1 MTMTGQHGLL
11 EELEDALARQ
21 DIGRRADALR
31 RITDLFVAGAARFS
45 DEQIELFDDVM
56 GRLVTEIDTS
66 ARAAFGQRLAE
77 NPDAPPNVMRA
88 LALDDEIQVAEPVLL
103 HSERIDESTLVESAK
118 TKSQGHLLAISRRQN
133 LGEAVTDVL
142 VQRGDSEVALSTA
155 RNTSAKFSDFGYA
168 TLVERSK
175 NDDGLALSVLARSEI
190 PRQHML
196 QLFERASEAVR
207 STLEA
212 VDPRRAQMIRSLVV
226 GASDKIQAEARST
239 IAGYAEK
246 RAAIEA
252 LHAAGDLGPT
262 QVAAFARDALFDE
275 TAIALSILGNLPT
288 GLVER
293 AIVSE
298 RPEQILILAKA
309 IGLPWETVK
318 EVLLLKGQSAG
329 RSARDIDKCGA
340 TFERLLSATAKQAI
354 NFYRLRERAVASG
367 GSQ

>member
-1 MTMTGQHGLL
+1 MTMTGQHSLL
-11 EELEDALARQ
+11 DELEDVLARQ

-31 RITDLFVAGAARFS
+31 RITDLFVAASSRYS
-45 DEQIELFDDVM
+45 EEQIALFDDVM
-56 GRLVTEIDTS
+56 GRLVAEIDTS
-66 ARAAFGQRLAE
+66 ARAAFGRRLAD
-77 NPDAPPNVMRA
+77 NPEAPPNVMRT

-103 HSERIDESTLVESAK
+103 HSDRIDETTLVESAK
-118 TKSQGHLLAISRRQN
+118 TKSQSHLLAISRRQN

-155 RNTSAKFSDFGYA
+155 RNTTAKFSEFGYA

-175 NDDGLALSVLARSEI
+175 DDDGLALSVWARPEI

-207 STLEA
+207 SKLEA
-212 VDPRRAQMIRSLVV
+212 VDPRRAGMIRSLVV
-226 GASDKIQAEARST
+226 GASDKIQTEARNT

-252 LHAAGDLGPT
+252 LHAAGGLGPT
-262 QVAAFARDALFDE
+262 QVAAYAREGHFDE
-275 TAIALSILGNLPT
+275 TAIALSVLGKLPT
-288 GLVER
+288 GLIER

-329 RSARDIDKCGA
+329 RSGHDIEKCAG
-340 TFERLLSATAKQAI
+340 TFERLQPATAKQAL

-367 GSQ
+367 GEQ